1 VSHDLIFQIVN
12 WGVIPFWLLLVV
24 LPHWGLTQILVHSIA
39 IPLLLGVAYAW
50 YLTTGAFGVE
60 GASFSSL
67 EGVMVFFSAP
77 GAVLAGWIHYLVF
90 DLFIGAWQV
99 RDAKRR
105 GINHWFVIPCL
116 FFTLMAGPI
125 GLLLYLVVRLALS
138 KGGWSLIEQDA

>member
-1 VSHDLIFQIVN
+1 MSHDLVFQIVN
-12 WGVIPFWLLLVV
+12 FGVIPFWILLVI

-50 YLTTGAFGVE
+50 FLTQGLGIE
-60 GASFSSL
+60 GGSFSSL

-77 GAVLAGWIHYLVF
+77 AAVLAGWIHYLVF

-138 KGGWSLIEQDA
+138 KGGWSLTEQDA